1 MTSKLHKWLGIFLL
15 LPLMGWCIT
24 GAIFLFQPGYG
35 DAYTKLLPRYYPM
48 STLSMPSGREE
59 WLEVRLVQTVLGPHV
74 LARTEDGW
82 LQYDVD
88 TMAVRERP
96 SFADIERLLKDA
108 ISADKNRYGDSLKVS
123 ANDYV
128 TETGVQLKIDWNT
141 LDIEQ
146 YGEDR
151 ALIDKLYNI
160 HYLRWTG
167 SRPVDNV
174 IAVLGLC
181 GLVLTSVLGAT
192 LLFRHRGAS

>member
-1 MTSKLHKWLGIFLL
+1 MTGKVHKWLGVFLL
-15 LPLMGWCIT
+15 CPVIGWCIT

-35 DAYTKLLPRYYPM
+35 DAYTRLAPRYYPM
-48 STLSMPSGREE
+48 NTLSMPSALDE
-59 WLEVRLVQTVLGPHV
+59 WLEVRQVQTILGTHV

-82 LQYDVD
+82 QQYDVD
-88 TMAVRERP
+88 TMEVRNRP
-96 SFADIERLLKDA
+96 SSSDIEKLLKDA
-108 ISADKNRYGDSLKVS
+108 MSVDKNRYGDRLEVS
-123 ANDYV
+123 ANGYV
-128 TETGVQLKIDWNT
+128 TGTGVQLKLDWNN
-141 LDIEQ
+141 LSIEQ

-167 SRPVDNV
+167 NRAADNV

-181 GLVLTSVLGAT
+181 GLVLTSVLGVT